1 MVTCLEWNKSHLDL
15 FGVGYGSYDFN
26 FQTNGM
32 ICIYSLKSTAFP
44 EKIIECESGVM
55 SMSFH
60 PKYASLLCVGH
71 YDGSVAVYD
80 IRNRDD
86 SPIYSSENPETH
98 HSDPVWDIRW
108 YFEELQHELVFYS
121 ISSDSEIKTWRMS
134 QNELNHETM
143 IKLTTPQMTMSCD
156 TKNNE
161 DNEDNDDDS
170 SNMLALCSCFDFNPL
185 MEHLYLVGTE
195 DGHIL
200 ECSKTYNDG
209 PTKIFANAHFMNIY
223 CIKWNPFHSKIF
235 LSCSEDW
242 TLKLWEMGNNAQ
254 KNEAI
259 ITYDLGCSIND
270 IAWSPYS
277 STIFAAVTTDG
288 KVHVFD
294 LLQNKN
300 APLCS
305 QQITKKSKNI
315 KLTTVSFPIGF
326 PLIIVGDEKGNIF
339 ALKLSP
345 NLFLDKVK
353 DRDILKTISP
363 KMFDDN
369 AEFKEKQR
377 QKLID
382 VLNVTGNKVFDLIE
396 HFSPKPKK
404 TRSMMMK
411 SPTK

>member
-1 MVTCLEWNKSHLDL
+1 
-15 FGVGYGSYDFN
+15 
-26 FQTNGM
+26 
-32 ICIYSLKSTAFP
+32 
-44 EKIIECESGVM
+44 
-55 SMSFH
+55 
-60 PKYASLLCVGH
+60 
-71 YDGSVAVYD
+71 
-80 IRNRDD
+80 
-86 SPIYSSENPETH
+86 
-98 HSDPVWDIRW
+98 
-108 YFEELQHELVFYS
+108 
-121 ISSDSEIKTWRMS
+121 
-134 QNELNHETM
+134 M

-277 STIFAAVTTDG
+277 STIFAAVT
-288 KVHVFD
+288 
-294 LLQNKN
+294 
-300 APLCS
+300 
-305 QQITKKSKNI
+305 
-315 KLTTVSFPIGF
+315 
-326 PLIIVGDEKGNIF
+326 
-339 ALKLSP
+339 
-345 NLFLDKVK
+345 
-353 DRDILKTISP
+353 
-363 KMFDDN
+363 
-369 AEFKEKQR
+369 
-377 QKLID
+377 
-382 VLNVTGNKVFDLIE
+382 
-396 HFSPKPKK
+396 
-404 TRSMMMK
+404 
-411 SPTK
+411 

>member
-1 MVTCLEWNKSHLDL
+1 M
-15 FGVGYGSYDFN
+15 G
-26 FQTNGM
+26 
-32 ICIYSLKSTAFP
+32 
-44 EKIIECESGVM
+44 
-55 SMSFH
+55 
-60 PKYASLLCVGH
+60 
-71 YDGSVAVYD
+71 
-80 IRNRDD
+80 
-86 SPIYSSENPETH
+86 
-98 HSDPVWDIRW
+98 
-108 YFEELQHELVFYS
+108 
-121 ISSDSEIKTWRMS
+121 
-134 QNELNHETM
+134 
-143 IKLTTPQMTMSCD
+143 KLSTPQMIMSIKQSD
-156 TKNNE
+156 KE
-161 DNEDNDDDS
+161 KDEAAVEDDDS
-170 SNMLALCSCFDFNPL
+170 DDDASNMLALCSCFDFNPL

-200 ECSKTYNDG
+200 ECSKTYSDG
-209 PTKIFANAHFMNIY
+209 PTKICANAHFMNIY

-242 TLKLWEMGNNAQ
+242 TLKLWEMGSNVVANKQANNDKTADD
-254 KNEAI
+254 EPI
-259 ITYDLGCSIND
+259 ITYDLGCSVND

-277 STIFAAVTTDG
+277 STIFAAVTADG

-300 APLCS
+300 APLVS

-353 DRDILKTISP
+353 HRDILKTISP
-363 KMFDDN
+363 QMFEDAD
-369 AEFKEKQR
+369 FKEKEKE
-377 QKLID
+377 KLID

-404 TRSMMMK
+404 TRAHLIK
-411 SPTK
+411 SPSNK